1 MIFINTF
8 TPLTFK
14 IILMNDNQK
23 DLIRELIFK
32 YDSILLESMK
42 IALFE
47 DLKRLMISNRE
58 DKNFL
63 LKDIIYTEE
72 LKNYIVREFLK
83 HNSNQVMANLVN
95 DIKSANKY

>member
-1 MIFINTF
+1 
-8 TPLTFK
+8 
-14 IILMNDNQK
+14 MNEDQK
-23 DLIRELIFK
+23 DLVKSLIFK

-58 DKNFL
+58 DKDFL

-83 HNSNQVMANLVN
+83 HNSNQVMTNLVN
-95 DIKSANKY
+95 DIKSANKN

>member
-1 MIFINTF
+1 
-8 TPLTFK
+8 
-14 IILMNDNQK
+14 MNDNQK
-23 DLIRELIFK
+23 DLVKNLIFK

-58 DKNFL
+58 DKDFL
-63 LKDIIYTEE
+63 LKDIIYTDE

-95 DIKSANKY
+95 NIKSGNKN

>member
-1 MIFINTF
+1 
-8 TPLTFK
+8 
-14 IILMNDNQK
+14 MNEDQK
-23 DLIRELIFK
+23 DLVKSLIFK

-58 DKNFL
+58 DKKFL

-83 HNSNQVMANLVN
+83 HNSNQVMTNLVN
-95 DIKSANKY
+95 DIKSANKN